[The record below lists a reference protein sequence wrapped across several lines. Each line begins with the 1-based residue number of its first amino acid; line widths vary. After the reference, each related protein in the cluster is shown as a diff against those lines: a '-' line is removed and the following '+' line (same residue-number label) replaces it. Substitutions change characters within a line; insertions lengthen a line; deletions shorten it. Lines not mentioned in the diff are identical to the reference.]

1 MAWYVFAL
9 VDAPPVRR
17 AGSGLRG
24 ALSVRPVPGGFVVV
38 ERRADVPPI
47 EFDTLRRH
55 DAVVSRLADAVP
67 AILPVRFGTLL
78 EFGEIEDA
86 LAEREEEMAEA
97 FDTVRGRVQ
106 FTWRRDKRGVRGQR
120 PGGRSQGSAPRSG
133 AAYLRRAARAAKPA
147 APRAFRAVHEKL
159 KPLVAAERYVPAT
172 ASLPESLYHLVD
184 GRSAGRYRTIAD
196 RLASASPAVNL
207 TGPFPPFAFAA
218 ELL

>member
-9 VDAPPVRR
+9 VDVPPDGR
-17 AGSGLRG
+17 AGSGLSG
-24 ALSVRPVPGGFVVV
+24 ALSVRRVPGGFAVV

-47 EFDTLRRH
+47 EFDTLRQH

-78 EFGEIEDA
+78 ELGEIEDA

-106 FTWRRDKRGVRGQR
+106 FTWRRVKTGRRDLR
-120 PGGRSQGSAPRSG
+120 PGGRGQGSEPRSG
-133 AAYLRRAARAAKPA
+133 VAYLRRAARAAKPA
-147 APRAFRAVHEKL
+147 APAAFRGVREKL
-159 KPLVAAERYVPAT
+159 KPVVAAERYLPAT

-184 GRSAGRYRTIAD
+184 GRSARRYRTIAD
-196 RLASASPAVNL
+196 RLSSVSVAVNV